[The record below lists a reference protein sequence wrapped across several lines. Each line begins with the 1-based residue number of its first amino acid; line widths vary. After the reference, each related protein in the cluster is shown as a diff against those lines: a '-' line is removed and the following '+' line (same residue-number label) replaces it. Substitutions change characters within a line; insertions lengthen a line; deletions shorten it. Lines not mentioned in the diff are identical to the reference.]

1 MTVEV
6 ITAVIKIPNYL
17 FTVNGESY
25 TGDYKIVNAP
35 SGITLVG
42 NINDLVPKSLYFRNY
57 LLQSTIYNIPLSET
71 ELLSKNFQNSKEKLE
86 KIITFTN
93 SK

>member
-25 TGDYKIVNAP
+25 TGDYKIVNAS

-42 NINDLVPKSLYFRNY
+42 NINDLVPKSLYFRNQ
-57 LLQSTIYNIPLSET
+57 LFQSTNYSIPLSET